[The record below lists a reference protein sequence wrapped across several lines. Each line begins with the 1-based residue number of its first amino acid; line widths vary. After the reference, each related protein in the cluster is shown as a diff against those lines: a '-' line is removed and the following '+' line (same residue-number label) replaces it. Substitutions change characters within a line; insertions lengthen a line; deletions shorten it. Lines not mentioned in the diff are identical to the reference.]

1 MIAPP
6 VDRTLECLSRSFLQG
21 DQRQD
26 QLWTVLP
33 CVRAGFIYGQYLGK
47 VGRWP
52 IQAPSFV
59 QPLLVGCRGLG

>member
-1 MIAPP
+1 MAPP
-6 VDRTLECLSRSFLQG
+6 VDRTLECLSGYVIQG

-33 CVRAGFIYGQYLGK
+33 CVRGGFVHGQCLGK

-59 QPLLVGCRGLG
+59 QRLLVGCRSLD